1 VGLVAGMVMALGV
14 PLLATG
20 PAQADLIPG
29 VGTDTGNCTAPPA
42 LGPLPAVIS
51 CPTTTIGDPK
61 PSAVS
66 DVTTAAFTFSY
77 ASAILEPGPVTF
89 ACRLTGPG
97 HTATDFTPCATQPT
111 SSSKT
116 GTQSYSGLGEGDY
129 TFTVHATG
137 KFGDGPD
144 ASYSWKIAAPPSS
157 VTDSGAPQTTLI
169 KAPGVFL
176 RNDFLELRFTSDR
189 LVDHYSCTLD
199 GRDRA
204 CGSSNARLLR
214 GVGTGSHVFKVWAVG
229 RDGQADPTPATA
241 RFTLPVDSTQLQHY
255 SSGWKKGM
263 QYGCFLDTYS
273 STRKKGAWIKQ
284 GTRGAKRIDLIVT
297 KAPGAGAVK
306 VYLNRHL
313 LKMVSLAAS
322 TTRRERFVRI
332 ASWRTAHPGTIKI
345 LTTGKKPVVIE
356 GLGIVATPK
365 T

>member
-1 VGLVAGMVMALGV
+1 MGLAAGIVLALGV
-14 PLLATG
+14 PLLA
-20 PAQADLIPG
+20 PASAEADLIP
-29 VGTDTGNCTAPPA
+29 VTGTSTGTCSAPA
-42 LGPLPAVIS
+42 TLDPLPAVIS
-51 CPTTTIGDPK
+51 CPTTTIEDPK

-66 DVTTAAFTFSY
+66 DVTTAAFSFTY

-97 HTATDFTPCATQPT
+97 RTATDFSPCATQPT
-111 SSSKT
+111 GSGKT
-116 GTQSYSGLGEGDY
+116 GGQSYSGLGEGDY

-137 KFGDGPD
+137 QFGTGPD
-144 ASYSWKIAAPPSS
+144 ASYGWKIAAPPSS
-157 VTDSGAPQTTLI
+157 TTDSGTPQTTITL
-169 KAPGVFL
+169 APGVFL
-176 RNDFLELRFTSDR
+176 RNDFVELKFASDR

-204 CGSSNARLLR
+204 CGSSNDRLLR

-273 STRKKGAWIKQ
+273 STRKKGAWVTQ
-284 GTRGAKRIDLIVT
+284 GTRGARRIDLVVT
-297 KAPGAGAVK
+297 KAPGAGSVK

-313 LKMVSLAAS
+313 LKTVSLAA
-322 TTRRERFVRI
+322 TRTRRERFVRI

-345 LTTGKKPVVIE
+345 LTTSKKPVVIE
-356 GLGIVATPK
+356 GLGVVATPK